1 MIVFR
6 SLLDSEPEANA
17 IEILRLKLDI
27 NNILISKQGGGGQAE
42 AAARRPWSFQQQRW
56 TRSS

>member
-1 MIVFR
+1 MMVFR

-17 IEILRLKLDI
+17 IEILRLKLD
-27 NNILISKQGGGGQAE
+27 NDILIIKQGGGGQAE